1 VDSWS
6 SATSYEPYV
15 GRWSRRVAVEFV
27 EWLDRPRGARWLD
40 VGCGT
45 GALLET
51 VLFALPADVVGVDPS
66 PAFVTH
72 AAEHVSDP
80 RARFVVGDARALP
93 VADGRFDVAVSGL
106 MLNFVPERNV
116 ALREMSRAV
125 GPGGVVAAYVWDYPS
140 GMQLMTHFWDAAV
153 ELDPDAHTIQEGVCF
168 GFCRPDP
175 LRSMFARAGLTDVA
189 VHPVVVP
196 TVFRDFDDYWTP
208 FLGGTGPA
216 PAYATSLDDER
227 RSALREALRD
237 RLPSEDDGSIHLT
250 ARAWAVRGSCP
261 P

>member
-51 VLFALPADVVGVDPS
+51 VLFALPTEVVGVDPS

-72 AAEHVSDP
+72 AAAHVADP

-116 ALREMSRAV
+116 ALREMARAV

-153 ELDPDAHTIQEGVCF
+153 ELDPDARTTQEGVCF

-175 LRSMFARAGLTDVA
+175 LRSMFARAGLTDVE
-189 VHPVVVP
+189 VQPVVVP
-196 TVFRDFDDYWTP
+196 TVFQDFDDYWTP

-227 RSALREALRD
+227 RSALREALQD

>member
-51 VLFALPADVVGVDPS
+51 VLFALPTEVVGVDPS
-66 PAFVTH
+66 PAFLTH
-72 AAEHVSDP
+72 AAAQVTDP

-116 ALREMSRAV
+116 ALREMARAV

-153 ELDPDAHTIQEGVCF
+153 ELDPDAHTIQEGVSF

-175 LRSMFARAGLTDVA
+175 LRSMFARAGLTDVE
-189 VHPVVVP
+189 VQPVVVP
-196 TVFRDFDDYWTP
+196 TVFQDFDDYWTP

-250 ARAWAVRGSCP
+250 ARAWAVRGRCAP
-261 P
+261 